1 MYYDDSKVL
10 ASTRSAGLTCGVR
23 RVPVFT
29 VPNILSASRFP
40 LAAAFLVSDQTPVR
54 VALIGAASLTD
65 VLDGWL
71 ARRQQ
76 TTRLGALLDPI
87 ADKTFVLVAIS
98 AFLIAGEIS
107 TLEYFVTL
115 LRDFATAIG
124 FVVAY
129 YLSGLD
135 PKNFKARMSGKV
147 VTVLQLATV
156 LALVLHSSFLRPL
169 IWLVGAASV
178 WAVIDYTLLLKRQ
191 RAQA

>member
-1 MYYDDSKVL
+1 MYVEPKVL
-10 ASTRSAGLTCGVR
+10 ATTRGS
-23 RVPVFT
+23 RVTWSVPRHRLLT
-29 VPNILSASRFP
+29 VPNLLSASRFP
-40 LAAAFLVSDQTPVR
+40 LAAAFLAIEQTPAR

-98 AFLIAGEIS
+98 AFLIAGELS
-107 TLEYFVTL
+107 TLDYFIIL

-124 FVVAY
+124 FIVAY
-129 YLSGLD
+129 MLSGLD

-156 LALVLHSSFLRPL
+156 LALVLHAPFLREL

-178 WAVIDYTLLLKRQ
+178 WAIVDYTLLLKRQ
-191 RAQA
+191 RAKA

>member
-1 MYYDDSKVL
+1 MYVEPKVL
-10 ASTRSAGLTCGVR
+10 ATTHGS
-23 RVPVFT
+23 RVSWSVPRHRLLT
-29 VPNILSASRFP
+29 VPNLLSASRFP
-40 LAAAFLVSDQTPVR
+40 LAAAFLATEQTPAR

-71 ARRQQ
+71 ARRDQ

-98 AFLIAGEIS
+98 AFLIAGELS
-107 TLEYFVTL
+107 TLDYFIIL

-124 FVVAY
+124 FIVAY
-129 YLSGLD
+129 MLSGLD

-156 LALVLHSSFLRPL
+156 LALVLHAAFLREL

-178 WAVIDYTLLLKRQ
+178 WAIVDYTLMLKRQ
-191 RAQA
+191 RAKA

>member
-1 MYYDDSKVL
+1 ML
-10 ASTRSAGLTCGVR
+10 ASTHGVGLTWGVR
-23 RVPVFT
+23 RPPMLT
-29 VPNILSASRFP
+29 LPNLLSASRFP
-40 LAAAFLVSDQTPVR
+40 LAAAFLATEATSVR

-98 AFLIAGEIS
+98 AFLIAGELS
-107 TLEYFVTL
+107 TLEYFVIL
-115 LRDFATAIG
+115 LRDFATAVG
-124 FVVAY
+124 FLVAY
-129 YLSGLD
+129 MRSDLD

-156 LALVLHSSFLRPL
+156 LALVLHAAILRPL
-169 IWLVGAASV
+169 IWAVGAASV
-178 WAVIDYTLLLKRQ
+178 WAILDYTLFLRRQ
-191 RAQA
+191 RAKA

>member
-1 MYYDDSKVL
+1 MYGGRKVL
-10 ASTRSAGLTCGVR
+10 ASTRGHGLSCGVR
-23 RVPVFT
+23 RFRMFT
-29 VPNILSASRFP
+29 VPNLLSASRFP
-40 LAAAFLVSDQTPVR
+40 LAAAFLATEQTPVR

-87 ADKTFVLVAIS
+87 ADKKFVLVAIS
-98 AFLIAGEIS
+98 AFLIGGQIS
-107 TLEYFVTL
+107 ALEYFVIL

-124 FVVAY
+124 FIVAY
-129 YLSGLD
+129 LLSGLD
-135 PKNFKARMSGKV
+135 PKNFKARLSGKL

-156 LALVLHSSFLRPL
+156 LALVLHLSALRPL